1 METAAGDG
9 VTVDHTGRE
18 EGGRRDE
25 QEPRSEHDRPVGEGA
40 SDDRAGQTGILGHVR
55 SVLPF
60 ASDAVTP
67 PYTAG
72 SR

>member
-1 METAAGDG
+1 VETAAGDG
-9 VTVDHTGRE
+9 VPVDNASRE
-18 EGGRRDE
+18 ECGRGNE
-25 QEPRSEHDRPVGEGA
+25 EKPRREHHRPVGEGA